1 MRNGLRVGR
10 KLRWSSRSIGVATTN
25 TDHTAALAIGHL
37 SRPLRPGEVRQEGNR
52 STQESARLSH
62 CEWSE
67 EPRQV
72 TRALHRFAATTGQR
86 APLRCL
92 GTFGLVV
99 LPLAPFPFTS

>member
-72 TRALHRFAATTGQR
+72 TVTPAEGQLETRIAPERVFASFVTV
-86 APLRCL
+86 
-92 GTFGLVV
+92 GLF
-99 LPLAPFPFTS
+99 A